1 MRCPARRLAVIAPLT
16 VLALAG
22 CTGNATSEATAT
34 PSPAATSAFQVAVGD
49 CFNVPDDGTTESVT
63 RVEKVDCSEPHTF
76 EAFSSS
82 TLTTYDS
89 FPGKKALKTEATGAC
104 ADAFEQFTGDTPYAS
119 IFQLK
124 WFVPD
129 EESWLRGDREV
140 LCLVTPDEDGAQTT
154 GSAASGGGTAV
165 TPSPTAS

>member
-1 MRCPARRLAVIAPLT
+1 MRSSARRLVAIVPLT
-16 VLALAG
+16 VLSLAG
-22 CTGNATSEATAT
+22 CSGYGTSQATAT
-34 PSPAATSAFQVAVGD
+34 PSPAATSAFQVKVGE

-63 RVEKVDCSEPHTF
+63 RVEKVACSEPHTF
-76 EAFSSS
+76 EAFKSSK
-82 TLTTYDS
+82 LTTYDS
-89 FPGKKALKTEATGAC
+89 FPGTKAIKTEATGAC
-104 ADAFEQFTGDTPYAS
+104 TDAFQEFAGDTPRAS

-129 EESWLRGDREV
+129 EESWVRGDREI
-140 LCLVTPDEDGAQTT
+140 LCLVTPDEDGVQTT

>member
-1 MRCPARRLAVIAPLT
+1 MRSSARRLAAIVPLT
-16 VLALAG
+16 VLSLAG
-22 CTGNATSEATAT
+22 CSGYGTSQATAT
-34 PSPAATSAFQVAVGD
+34 PSPAATSAFQVEVGE

-63 RVEKVDCSEPHTF
+63 RVEKVACSEPHTF
-76 EAFSSS
+76 EAFKSSR
-82 TLTTYDS
+82 LTTYDS
-89 FPGKKALKTEATGAC
+89 FPGTKAIKTEATGAC
-104 ADAFEQFTGDTPYAS
+104 TDTFQEFTGDTPRAS

-140 LCLVTPDEDGAQTT
+140 LCLVTPDEDVQTT
-154 GSAASGGGTAV
+154 GSAASGGATVV